1 MLVDNARTLA
11 NPHPAEADMRHQPIL
26 AKIALAGFVIGALIA
41 LAACAGTRVH
51 LWSLDFGLR
60 LLVPGIATGVFA
72 LGCGGAWMWR
82 ALAMNNS
89 LGWRFGSIGLVGAVI
104 LVGIPA
110 NHLWLTYTLPPI
122 HDISTD
128 IGDAPQF
135 VTLLTWRQGAPNP
148 ASYDGPDLVSYNG
161 EKMTTVMAQKNAWAD
176 IKPLEQLESV
186 PQHELVAKYFWRAL
200 NAVNGLGW
208 KVVAFDERQ
217 GRIEATSATL
227 WFGTVSDIVIRVK
240 PAGKIGVRIDIRAKS
255 RTGVSDAGRNAE
267 LIRAFLAREAAR

>member
-1 MLVDNARTLA
+1 MLDDMVHAHA
-11 NPHPAEADMRHQPIL
+11 IPHPAEADMRHQPIL
-26 AKIALAGFVIGALIA
+26 ARIAFAAFVIGAVIA
-41 LAACAGTRVH
+41 LVACGGTRLH
-51 LWSLDFGLR
+51 LWDLNFGLR
-60 LLVPGIATGVFA
+60 LLVPGIAAGVFA

-89 LGWRFGSIGLVGAVI
+89 VGWRLGGIGLVGSVI

-128 IGDAPQF
+128 VGDAPQF
-135 VTLLTWRQGAPNP
+135 VTLLAWRQGAPNP
-148 ASYDGPDLVSYNG
+148 ASYDGPVVVTYGS

-176 IKPLEQLESV
+176 IKPLEQLETV

-208 KVVAFDERQ
+208 QVAAFDPRK

-227 WFGTVSDIVIRVK
+227 WFGVVSDIVIRVR
-240 PAGKIGVRIDIRAKS
+240 PAGKIGVRIDVRAKS
-255 RTGVSDAGRNAE
+255 RIGVSDAGRNAE

>member
-1 MLVDNARTLA
+1 MRT
-11 NPHPAEADMRHQPIL
+11 QPIL
-26 AKIALAGFVIGALIA
+26 AKLAFGGFLLGLAVALAGCLGTRLGTWDYAEGVKILIPGAAVGGAALICSA
-41 LAACAGTRVH
+41 V
-51 LWSLDFGLR
+51 W
-60 LLVPGIATGVFA
+60 IA
-72 LGCGGAWMWR
+72 R

-89 LGWRFGSIGLVGAVI
+89 LGWRLGGPALIGSLL

-110 NHLWLTYTLPPI
+110 DNLWLAASLPPI

-135 VTLLTWRQGAPNP
+135 VTLLAWRQGAPNP
-148 ASYDGPDLVSYNG
+148 ASYDGPVVITYGS
-161 EKMTTVMAQKNAWAD
+161 EKMTTALAQKNAWAD
-176 IKPLEQLESV
+176 IKPLEQLETV

-208 KVVAFDERQ
+208 QVAAFDPRK

-227 WFGTVSDIVIRVK
+227 WFGVVSDIVIRVR
-240 PAGKIGVRIDIRAKS
+240 PAGKIGVRIDVRAKS
-255 RTGVSDAGRNAE
+255 RIGVSDAGRNAE